1 MIREVISETRLRM
14 QKTIDDFG
22 NELVSIRTGK
32 ASVHLL
38 DGVKVDY
45 YGTPTPVSQ
54 VATIHAPDAS
64 TITLQPWDGSQIK
77 MIEKAIM
84 ASGLGLNPNNDGKI
98 IRVPIP
104 SLTEDRRKDMAKQ
117 VGKIAEDHRNVVRQ
131 IRRDANDRLKKM
143 EKAKEISEDQ
153 EYTAFD
159 EIQKLT
165 DDFIKQ
171 IDELGR
177 AKEQDILQG

>member
-1 MIREVISETRLRM
+1 MIKEVISETRIRM
-14 QKTIDDFG
+14 KKTLDDLG
-22 NELVSIRTGK
+22 QELASIRTGK
-32 ASVHLL
+32 ASIHLL

-64 TITLQPWDGSQIK
+64 TITLQPWDNSQIK
-77 MIEKAIM
+77 SIEKAIQS
-84 ASGLGLNPNNDGKI
+84 SGLGLNPNNDGKI

-104 SLTEDRRKDMAKQ
+104 SLTEERRIELSKQ
-117 VGKIAEDHRNVVRQ
+117 VGKVAEDHRNAIRQ
-131 IRRDANDRLKKM
+131 IRRDANDKLKKM
-143 EKAKEISEDQ
+143 QKAKEISEDQ

-159 EIQKLT
+159 EVQKLT
-165 DDFIKQ
+165 DDNVKQ
-171 IDELGR
+171 IDDLAE

>member
-14 QKTIDDFG
+14 QKTIDDFAH
-22 NELVSIRTGK
+22 ELIGIRTGK

-104 SLTEDRRKDMAKQ
+104 SLTEERRKEMAKQ
-117 VGKIAEDHRNVVRQ
+117 VGKVAEDHRNVIRQ
-131 IRRDANDRLKKM
+131 IRRDANDRVKKM

-165 DDFIKQ
+165 DDYIKQ
-171 IDELGR
+171 VDELGR

>member
-1 MIREVISETRLRM
+1 MIKEVISETRLRM
-14 QKTIDDFG
+14 KKTIDDFG
-22 NELVSIRTGK
+22 HELVSIRTGK

-38 DGVKVDY
+38 DGVRVDY
-45 YGTPTPVSQ
+45 YGTPTPISQ

-64 TITLQPWDGSQIK
+64 TITLQPWDVSQIK
-77 MIEKAIM
+77 VIEKAVM

-98 IRVPIP
+98 IRIPVP
-104 SLTEDRRKDMAKQ
+104 SLTEERRKEMAKQ
-117 VGKIAEDHRNVVRQ
+117 VGKVAEDHRNAVRQ
-131 IRRDANDRLKKM
+131 IRRDSNDQLKKM
-143 EKAKEISEDQ
+143 AKAKEISEDQ

-159 EIQKLT
+159 EVQKLT

-171 IDELGR
+171 IDELGK

>member
-22 NELVSIRTGK
+22 HELISIRTGK

-38 DGVKVDY
+38 DGVRVDY

-104 SLTEDRRKDMAKQ
+104 SLTEERRKEMAKQ
-117 VGKIAEDHRNVVRQ
+117 VGKVAEDHRNVVRQ

-171 IDELGR
+171 IDELGK

>member
-1 MIREVISETRLRM
+1 MIKEVISETRIRM
-14 QKTIDDFG
+14 KKTIDDLTQ
-22 NELVSIRTGK
+22 ELVGIRTGK

-38 DGVKVDY
+38 DGVKVEY
-45 YGTPTPVSQ
+45 YGTPTPINQ
-54 VATIHAPDAS
+54 VATVHAPDPA
-64 TITLQPWDGSQIK
+64 TLTLQPYDASQIK
-77 MIEKAIM
+77 SIEKAIQ

-98 IRVPIP
+98 IRIPIP
-104 SLTEDRRKDMAKQ
+104 TLTAERREEMAKT
-117 VGKIAEDHRNVVRQ
+117 VGKVAEEHRNAVRQ

-153 EYTAFD
+153 EHTAL
-159 EIQKLT
+159 EEVQKIT

-171 IDELGR
+171 IDDLSK

>member
-1 MIREVISETRLRM
+1 MIKEVISETRIRM
-14 QKTIDDFG
+14 KKTVDDFSH
-22 NELVSIRTGK
+22 ELASIRTGK
-32 ASVHLL
+32 ASIHLL
-38 DGVKVDY
+38 DGIKVDY

-77 MIEKAIM
+77 SIEKAIM
-84 ASGLGLNPNNDGKI
+84 SSGLGLNPNNDGKI

-104 SLTEDRRKDMAKQ
+104 SLTEERRIEMSKQ
-117 VGKIAEDHRNVVRQ
+117 VGKIAEDHRNGIRQ
-131 IRRDANDRLKKM
+131 IRRDSNDQLKKM

-153 EYTAFD
+153 EYTALD
-159 EIQKLT
+159 EVQKLT
-165 DDFIKQ
+165 DDYIKQ
-171 IDELGR
+171 IDELGK

>member
-1 MIREVISETRLRM
+1 MIREVISETKLRM
-14 QKTIDDFG
+14 RKTVDDFG
-22 NELVSIRTGK
+22 HELTSIRTGK

-45 YGTPTPVSQ
+45 YGTPTPLNQ
-54 VATIHAPDAS
+54 VAAIHAPDAS
-64 TITLQPWDGSQIK
+64 TVTLQPFDTSQIK
-77 MIEKAIM
+77 VIEKAIM
-84 ASGLGLNPNNDGKI
+84 ISNLGLNPNNDGKI
-98 IRVPIP
+98 IRIPIP
-104 SLTEDRRKDMAKQ
+104 SLTEERRKEMAKQ
-117 VGKIAEDHRNVVRQ
+117 VGKIAEDHRNVVRKV
-131 IRRDANDRLKKM
+131 RRDAKDQLKSL

-171 IDELGR
+171 IDDLGK

>member
-1 MIREVISETRLRM
+1 MIREVISDTRLRM
-14 QKTIDDFG
+14 KKTIDDLG
-22 NELVSIRTGK
+22 HELVGIRTGK

-45 YGTPTPVSQ
+45 YGTPTPISQ

-64 TITLQPWDGSQIK
+64 TITLQPWDVSQIK
-77 MIEKAIM
+77 GIEKAVM

-98 IRVPIP
+98 IRIPIP
-104 SLTEDRRKDMAKQ
+104 SLTEERRKEMAKQ
-117 VGKIAEDHRNVVRQ
+117 VGKVCEDHRNAVRQ
-131 IRRDANDRLKKM
+131 IRRDSNDQLKKM
-143 EKAKEISEDQ
+143 AKAKEISEDQ

-159 EIQKLT
+159 EVQKLT

-171 IDELGR
+171 IDELGK

>member
-14 QKTIDDFG
+14 QKTIDDLG
-22 NELVSIRTGK
+22 HELISIRTGK

-38 DGVKVDY
+38 DGVRVDY

-54 VATIHAPDAS
+54 VATIHVPDAS

-104 SLTEDRRKDMAKQ
+104 SLTEERRKEMAKQ
-117 VGKIAEDHRNVVRQ
+117 VGKVAEDHRNVVRQ

-171 IDELGR
+171 IDELGK

>member
-1 MIREVISETRLRM
+1 MIKEVISETRLRM
-14 QKTIDDFG
+14 KKTVDDFG
-22 NELVSIRTGK
+22 HELTSIRTGK

-45 YGTPTPVSQ
+45 YGTPTPISQ
-54 VATIHAPDAS
+54 VATIHASDAS
-64 TITLQPWDGSQIK
+64 TLTLQAWDASQIK
-77 MIEKAIM
+77 MIEKAVM

-98 IRVPIP
+98 IRIPIP
-104 SLTEDRRKDMAKQ
+104 SLTEERRREMAKQ
-117 VGKIAEDHRNVVRQ
+117 VGKVAEDHRNAIRK
-131 IRRDANDRLKKM
+131 IRRDAKDQLKNM

-159 EIQKLT
+159 EVQKLT

-171 IDELGR
+171 IDELGK